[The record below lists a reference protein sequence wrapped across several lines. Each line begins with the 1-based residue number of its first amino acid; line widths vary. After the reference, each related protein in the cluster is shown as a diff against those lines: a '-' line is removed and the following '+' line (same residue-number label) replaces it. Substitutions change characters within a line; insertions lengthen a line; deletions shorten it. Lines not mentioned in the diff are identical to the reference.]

1 MIQQRCLRIKFP
13 VTKITPKVVLPGM
26 IDFLL
31 LAAHKTIGRTTPS
44 RNQHRRGC
52 TEPGT
57 AAPMGG
63 ENRRRCMCVLSRDT
77 RRVLTSSRPRMRSSV
92 HREQANE
99 RPSADEWTSGRV
111 DTVVGRMDSP
121 SILSQIVDSYIQT
134 IMSRATPRHD
144 ERTDGRT
151 QRTNRNPHATDVSH
165 CIRACVRGPWRDG
178 VLPQS
183 RDIDAFDLSTDRPI
197 F

>member
-31 LAAHKTIGRTTPS
+31 LAAHNTIGSTTPS

-92 HREQANE
+92 HREQATQCG
-99 RPSADEWTSGRV
+99 RVDEWTSGHCCGSHGQPIHPI
-111 DTVVGRMDSP
+111 TN
-121 SILSQIVDSYIQT
+121 
-134 IMSRATPRHD
+134 SRLIYTNDHVPRDAATNG
-144 ERTDGRT
+144 RTDGRT

>member
-31 LAAHKTIGRTTPS
+31 LAAHNTIGSTTPS

-57 AAPMGG
+57 AAPIGG

-92 HREQANE
+92 HREQANK

-134 IMSRATPRHD
+134 IMSRATN
-144 ERTDGRT
+144 ERTDGRNELTATPT
-151 QRTNRNPHATDVSH
+151 QRTCRIACVSH
-165 CIRACVRGPWRDG
+165 CIRAWPVEGRRTTPEQRH
-178 VLPQS
+178 
-183 RDIDAFDLSTDRPI
+183 
-197 F
+197 